1 MDDLERIQTRLDNIS
16 SVLPILRAL
25 RTVSLGRWQAA
36 LKQGK
41 VVQAYQA
48 RLLAMVPA
56 LLPHLPVQREAGPEN
71 PRPSSQVAVLV
82 IGSERGLCGRF
93 NAAVVECAALYLA
106 EQTEA
111 GNQATLF
118 ALGSRLGR
126 QLEQRKQPLARYQ
139 SLPAATSTLAQLA
152 FDLTRGWLA
161 DYEAYSLDELNV
173 IHNAYQGIG
182 RYEPI
187 TTRLIPPALPP
198 QGEAALNAAAL
209 SGSWPPPIIETDP
222 LRLYTRIIEQ
232 WTAISLYQRFLE
244 SAMAEHST
252 RFQLM
257 EASTQNAER
266 LIDELTMTMQTA
278 RRQAITQEIQTLVAG
293 AGLVGMTQ

>member
-1 MDDLERIQTRLDNIS
+1 
-16 SVLPILRAL
+16 
-25 RTVSLGRWQAA
+25 
-36 LKQGK
+36 
-41 VVQAYQA
+41 
-48 RLLAMVPA
+48 MVPT
-56 LLPHLPVQREAGPEN
+56 LLPLLPGQRDLGPDDSQL
-71 PRPSSQVAVLV
+71 SSQVAVLV

-93 NAAVVECAALYLA
+93 NTAVVECAAIYLA
-106 EQTEA
+106 EQAEA
-111 GNQATLF
+111 GSRVALF

-126 QLEQRKQPLARYQ
+126 QLEQRKQPLARSQ
-139 SLPAATSTLAQLA
+139 SLPAATSALAQLA

-161 DYEAYSLDELNV
+161 GYEAYSLDELIV
-173 IHNAYQGIG
+173 IHNAYQGVG
-182 RYEPI
+182 RYEAI

-198 QGEAALNAAAL
+198 QSEAALNGVSL
-209 SGSWPPPIIETDP
+209 IGSWPPPIIETDP

-232 WTAISLYQRFLE
+232 WTAISLYQRLLE
-244 SAMAEHST
+244 SAMAEQSA

-293 AGLVGMTQ
+293 AGLVGTTN